1 MSLKPQSIR
10 KGINIYFDGK
20 LVDKQTVLK
29 FSEEWTKSQET
40 VFKKAL
46 KQGGEISI
54 NGIKIRVTPQ
64 DRIVNSQGE
73 KDPGVIVFPGSDA
86 RF

>member
-1 MSLKPQSIR
+1 MALKPQSIR
-10 KGINIYFDGK
+10 KGINVYFDGK
-20 LVDKQTVLK
+20 LVDKQTVLN
-29 FSEEWTKSQET
+29 FSANWTESQET

-54 NGIKIRVTPQ
+54 NGVKIRVTPQ
-64 DRIVNSQGE
+64 DKIVNSQGE
-73 KDPGVIVFPGSDA
+73 KDPGIFVFPGLDA